1 MSSDPVPDP
10 SPLPQLLPPTPDDTA
25 PAPAIA
31 DGPSVDL
38 LDMVLAGLADQS
50 RAGYT
55 KDLATLAAFLGVA
68 GPAAAVG
75 QLLRL
80 DRGQVNALAAA
91 WTSAM
96 LEAGL
101 SPATVRRRYAA
112 LARVF
117 RAGRRFGLTEVAPEA
132 ELPRTEA
139 LRDTTGPGRRGWARL
154 LDVAE
159 TEAVTGRP
167 GAVRNLA
174 LVLLAHD
181 RGLRRGE
188 LAGLDWPDDFDPAR
202 PGVRVLGKGR
212 REKEWLT
219 ASARAAAAVTAWLAV
234 RGDWPGP
241 LFVRCDRAS
250 KAPER
255 LDGHGVNDAVKA
267 LAGRAGLSRTVRAHG
282 LRHQAITEALDAGW
296 SIRDVMQF
304 SRHAN
309 PKTVMA
315 YDDRRR
321 DVGGE
326 IARSLGHERRPP
338 RRKP

>member
-1 MSSDPVPDP
+1 MLPDP
-10 SPLPQLLPPTPDDTA
+10 APDAAPLAPLPQLLPPP
-25 PAPAIA
+25 PVPAIVE
-31 DGPSVDL
+31 GPSVDL
-38 LDMVLAGLADQS
+38 LAMVLAGLADQS

-55 KDLATLAAFLGVA
+55 RDLATLAAFLGVA

-80 DRGQVNALAAA
+80 GRGEANALAAA
-91 WTSAM
+91 WTAAM

-112 LARVF
+112 IGRVY
-117 RAGRRFGLTEVAPEA
+117 RAGRRFGLTEVTPEA

-159 TEAVTGRP
+159 TEAQAGRP
-167 GAVRNLA
+167 EAVRNLA

-219 ASARAAAAVTAWLAV
+219 VSDRAAAAVTAWLAV
-234 RGDWPGP
+234 RGDAPGP

-255 LDGHGVNDAVKA
+255 LDGHGVNDLVKA
-267 LAGRAGLSRTVRAHG
+267 LARRAGLSRTVRAHG
-282 LRHQAITEALDAGW
+282 LRHQAITEALDSGW

-326 IARSLGHERRPP
+326 IARSLGRERRPP
-338 RRKP
+338 RKPG